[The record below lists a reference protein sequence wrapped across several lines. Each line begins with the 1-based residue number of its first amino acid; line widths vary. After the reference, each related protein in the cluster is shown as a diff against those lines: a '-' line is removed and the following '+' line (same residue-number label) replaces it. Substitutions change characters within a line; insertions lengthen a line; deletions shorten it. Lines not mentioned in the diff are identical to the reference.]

1 MTVYDLDLEQ
11 LQELKQNY
19 LCQLAESGEFAE
31 IVGRDY
37 DAPSY
42 DDLALAGEIVPDDV
56 IFRNYEGVY
65 FTDDDFVCSMAF

>member
-1 MTVYDLDLEQ
+1 MTVFDLDLEQ

-19 LCQLAESGEFAE
+19 LCNLADRGEFAE

-42 DDLALAGEIVPDDV
+42 DDLALAGAIVPDPV
-56 IFRNYEGVY
+56 IFREYEGVE
-65 FTDDDFVCSMAF
+65 FSDGDFVCSMPF